1 MGKSNTQRTMAELK
15 KRGFKCA
22 IVEKFNAF
30 AARKDGHRG
39 IRIDM
44 FGIIDIIAL
53 DFERGVIGVQSTGQ
67 DFAGHHRKLTEEKA
81 QECIDWLRT
90 PGAHLEL
97 WGWRKVKRKGRMVW
111 EPRIKEYTLDDFIDP
126 FGG

>member
-1 MGKSNTQRTMAELK
+1 MKELK

-30 AARKDGHRG
+30 APRKDGRRG
-39 IRIDM
+39 IRVDL
-44 FGIIDIIAL
+44 FGIIDILVL
-53 DFERGVIGVQSTGQ
+53 DHARGFVGVQSTGQ

-81 QECIDWLRT
+81 AECIDWLTT
-90 PGAHLEL
+90 PNGYLEL

-111 EPRIKEYTLDDFIDP
+111 RPRIKEYTLADFIDP
-126 FGG
+126 FEG